1 MMRVRLN
8 LDLYNAF
15 NDGAIL
21 APNSTYGAKWLLP
34 GSTPILAARNFQVG
48 AQLTF

>member
-1 MMRVRLN
+1 MHLRLN

-21 APNSTYGAKWLLP
+21 APNNTYGASWLLP